1 MSPRLKATAERA
13 KNAEKRYLCALW
25 EHYQFGLDR
34 SFLAKAYPTMKEAAE
49 FFLDYLPNLWDLHPP
64 FQIDGNFG
72 GTAGI
77 AEMLLQSHAG
87 AIHLLPAPKA
97 WADGEV
103 RGLRARGGKSTVA
116 TLRPS
121 VSGVQRI
128 RAPNGQRVAAITSGG
143 ASVRF
148 AWDGDV
154 VVVTLESGHVYEVSF
169 SAMSRER
176 GGSDDEAFSV
186 VAGRCSRGRRVCA
199 RAETER
205 RLHRAARR
213 GHREVR
219 AGHAQRRRAD
229 PRLLVLRQDARDEIR
244 VPQARAEARIGHRL
258 SRTERRRGLLRAQRE
273 RRDDARRQADGHRTR
288 DRDPHEAGELA
299 WSEAGRQRG
308 SRHPHRIR
316 VEVAVQTRRTQTPQ
330 RPLRKSCGGLSLRP

>member
-87 AIHLLPAPKA
+87 AIHLLPAAPKA
-97 WADGEV
+97 WADGEF
-103 RGLRARGGKSTVA
+103 RGLRARGGVELDLTWRGGKATVA

-154 VVVTLESGHVYEVSF
+154 AVVTLESGHVYEVSF
-169 SAMSRER
+169 SAM
-176 GGSDDEAFSV
+176 
-186 VAGRCSRGRRVCA
+186 
-199 RAETER
+199 
-205 RLHRAARR
+205 
-213 GHREVR
+213 
-219 AGHAQRRRAD
+219 
-229 PRLLVLRQDARDEIR
+229 
-244 VPQARAEARIGHRL
+244 
-258 SRTERRRGLLRAQRE
+258 
-273 RRDDARRQADGHRTR
+273 
-288 DRDPHEAGELA
+288 
-299 WSEAGRQRG
+299 
-308 SRHPHRIR
+308 
-316 VEVAVQTRRTQTPQ
+316 
-330 RPLRKSCGGLSLRP
+330 